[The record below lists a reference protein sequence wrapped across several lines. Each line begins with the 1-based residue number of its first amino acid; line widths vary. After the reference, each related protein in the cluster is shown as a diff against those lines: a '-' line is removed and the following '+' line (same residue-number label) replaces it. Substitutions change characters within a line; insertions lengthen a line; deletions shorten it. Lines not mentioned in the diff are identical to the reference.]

1 MTNPL
6 LDAINFVKRGLLVRQ
21 IRHAVLARRYQ
32 HVTSAFSSGDN
43 DFSALEAIEEEIAHD
58 LGVRK
63 VRQLTD
69 LQRLLEEKFQ
79 IRREDIRA
87 LHTSDFTLPLEGDIV
102 LEEWLAENDSLKL
115 EHRGIYDASEMLA
128 SSRTTIIEG
137 RAVERTYRLIATYL
151 NVTHILTMTL
161 EMRSSGCVWSVNCRG
176 EFCGNI
182 LNELNERYETY
193 IMKLIRGKAINA
205 QRRVIDLKSYSRDD
219 LVYPQE
225 LGRAIDQLLASFK
238 RWASP
243 GSHVKRW
250 GSLLVGPTG
259 TGKTTI
265 GGLLGAARPEG
276 CTFIY
281 FPAAEV
287 SNSSQISAVF
297 KLAKRL
303 QPCIIQVDDVDHI
316 AHDRRSTDNNRGY
329 TSVLMEAMD
338 GLEETSQLFLLLTSN
353 DVSKM
358 DPAIIERAGRIS
370 SKIVFSGFDE
380 ICDQIIA
387 TYART
392 FKLVIA
398 TEDVEAVVAELKS
411 RLKRF
416 TPDEG
421 KNVCQRLYLLH
432 GEGVITREQLRVG
445 FEETLTAF
453 HDSPADKSFLPP
465 MRNGHGH
472 RQEPEQHSLE

>member
-21 IRHAVLARRYQ
+21 IRNAIIEQRYQ
-32 HVTSAFSSGDN
+32 RITSAFSSEDS
-43 DFSALEAIEEEIAHD
+43 DFSALKALEEEIAHD

-79 IRREDIRA
+79 IKREDIRR
-87 LHTSDFTLPLEGDIV
+87 LHVSDLSLPFEGDIV
-102 LEEWLAENDSLKL
+102 LGEWLAENTDLKL
-115 EHRGIYDASEMLA
+115 EHRGIYDAGEMLA
-128 SSRTTIIEG
+128 SSRTTIING
-137 RAVERTYRLIATYL
+137 RAVERSYHLIVTYL
-151 NVTHILTMTL
+151 NVTHILAITL
-161 EMRSSGCVWSVNCRG
+161 ELTAHGWMWSVNCRG
-176 EFCGNI
+176 EFCGK
-182 LNELNERYETY
+182 LMNELNERYDAY

-205 QRRVIDLKSYSRDD
+205 QRQVIDLKGYSRED

-225 LGRAIDQLLASFK
+225 LGRTIDQLLASFK

-250 GSLLVGPTG
+250 GSLLVGPPG

-287 SNSSQISAVF
+287 SNSSQISAIF

-338 GLEETSQLFLLLTSN
+338 GLEETSRLFLLLTSN

-370 SKIVFSGFDE
+370 SKTVFSGFDE

-398 TEDVEAVVAELKS
+398 AEDVEAVVTELKS

-453 HDSPADKSFLPP
+453 HDSPADKSFLPA
-465 MRNGHGH
+465 MKNGHGH
-472 RQEPEQHSLE
+472 RHEPEQHPLE